1 MGLEDENINQKI
13 KVYKIKVEKEIKK
26 KIKEEEDYDE
36 EIGEYDEELT
46 KILKLKIIKRSELY
60 ISYEKAKLL
69 IKEKNIKNKE
79 EYYKI
84 SENDNRLS
92 SNPEE
97 LYNGK
102 FKNWIDY
109 LSIDK
114 KEYYDKEECKKM
126 VYKYLQENLN
136 IKNNNLDYEK
146 ITKELYKI
154 DAKFPP
160 NGLWIDFYN
169 INHIN
174 EIIHIDK
181 KKKGKRI
188 YE

>member
-1 MGLEDENINQKI
+1 MQPLQALI
-13 KVYKIKVEKEIKK
+13 
-26 KIKEEEDYDE
+26 
-36 EIGEYDEELT
+36 
-46 KILKLKIIKRSELY
+46 KILKLRIIKRSELY
-60 ISYEKAKLL
+60 ISYEKAKLI

-126 VYKYLQENLN
+126 VDIYLQENPN

-146 ITKELYKI
+146 ITKDLYTI
-154 DAKFPP
+154 DRKFPP
-160 NGLWIDFYN
+160 NGLWVEFYN
-169 INHIN
+169 IKNIS
-174 EIIHIDK
+174 EIIQINK

-188 YE
+188 Y